1 MAKRVYGRQ
10 PDTALLLLCLLGSIF
25 ALSGSALAQE
35 NAPPPNQDGP
45 PAPYHVQ
52 DDWLKLPP
60 GRVWGAASAVDI
72 DRDGKSVWVFE
83 RCGSLDDGCVLHKD
97 VDPILKFDANGNLVK
112 SFGAGMFSYPHGIF
126 IDRDDNVWV
135 VDGITKTHVIG
146 DTIRK
151 FSPDGKLLMTL
162 GTPGVAGDGPTV
174 FNGVSDVLQA
184 PNGDIFVADGHDAGS
199 NGRIVKYD
207 RNGKFLMQWGQRGK
221 GPNDFD
227 PPHGLAMDKE
237 GRLYVAD
244 RGNKDVK
251 VFDQNGKLLEDWKQ
265 FGTANGVFVDKNDIL
280 YVADS
285 NSTDKS
291 NPGFH
296 PGIRMAHVSDG
307 KVFGYIPWPK
317 TGTLEGVAV
326 DDAGNIYGGFTNI
339 PGSHRFV
346 KD

>member
-1 MAKRVYGRQ
+1 V
-10 PDTALLLLCLLGSIF
+10 LSCLL
-25 ALSGSALAQE
+25 ALNGLAFAQE
-35 NAPPPNQDGP
+35 DGPPPNQDGP
-45 PAPYHVQ
+45 LAPYQVQ
-52 DDWLKLPP
+52 NDWLKLSP

-72 DRDGKSVWVFE
+72 DTDGKS
-83 RCGSLDDGCVLHKD
+83 
-97 VDPILKFDANGNLVK
+97 
-112 SFGAGMFSYPHGIF
+112 
-126 IDRDDNVWV
+126 
-135 VDGITKTHVIG
+135 
-146 DTIRK
+146 
-151 FSPDGKLLMTL
+151 
-162 GTPGVAGDGPTV
+162 
-174 FNGVSDVLQA
+174 VSDVLQA

-199 NGRIVKYD
+199 NGRILKYD
-207 RNGKFLMQWGQRGK
+207 RSGKFLMQWGQRGS
-221 GPNDFD
+221 GPNDFN

-251 VFDQNGKLLEDWKQ
+251 VFDQSGKLLEDWKQ
-265 FGTANGVFVDKNDIL
+265 FGTAAGVFVDKNDIL

-307 KVFGYIPWPK
+307 KVFGYIPWPQ

-346 KD
+346 KN

>member
-83 RCGSLDDGCVLHKD
+83 RCGSTDDGCVLHKD

-135 VDGITKTHVIG
+135 VDGITKTHIVG

-285 NSTDKS
+285 NSSDKS

-346 KD
+346 KN